1 MSAMYSASID
11 KLRLVLSAMQSSSA
25 KRADLEQ
32 RLRGQLELRLQQLQ
46 QPKENLEVTGDER
59 ERVKLLEITVTAL
72 EANVVKV
79 TRVLTHIRIMNKPHG
94 VWYVDFM
101 VCKCL
106 QSRL

>member
-46 QPKENLEVTGDER
+46 QPTENAEVTGDER

-72 EANVVKV
+72 EADVVKV
-79 TRVLTHIRIMNKPHG
+79 TTVLTHIWITNKSHG
-94 VWYVDFM
+94 V
-101 VCKCL
+101 
-106 QSRL
+106 